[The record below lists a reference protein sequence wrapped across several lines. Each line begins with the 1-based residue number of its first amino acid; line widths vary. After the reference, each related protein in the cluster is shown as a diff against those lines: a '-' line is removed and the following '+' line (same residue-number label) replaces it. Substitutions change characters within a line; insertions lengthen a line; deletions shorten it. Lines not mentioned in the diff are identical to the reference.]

1 MIKEYVSILGIVA
14 LLYGAAWAMPRID
27 LWMNDCGAGVMVK
40 GYGGYWYQSKEEC
53 GE

>member
-1 MIKEYVSILGIVA
+1 MVKEYISILGVVA
-14 LLYGAAWAMPRID
+14 LLYGAAWAMPRVD